1 MVPRGVDSFFPGS
14 ARVSGGMVRR
24 GGMRRPWRRAQ
35 ARRRNRQAK
44 GVLMR
49 STGLAAGTIIEAK
62 CTRCNDITGHVIVAM
77 VGGEVVKVEC
87 RACGS
92 VHKYRPQKQDVP
104 RGAAPSVRK
113 VRAGST
119 RAEAVDVSASRS
131 EAARKAAATRAQ
143 QRAARDA
150 EATEVAWK
158 VAMTRNPAETNR
170 KYSMN
175 EGYEEGEIIDHPV
188 FGPGLVRAV
197 VRPDKVEVL
206 FQEGLKVLRCVC

>member
-1 MVPRGVDSFFPGS
+1 
-14 ARVSGGMVRR
+14 
-24 GGMRRPWRRAQ
+24 
-35 ARRRNRQAK
+35 
-44 GVLMR
+44 MR
-49 STGLAAGTIIEAK
+49 STGLAAGSIIEAK

-92 VHKYRPQKQDVP
+92 VHKYRPQKKDAP
-104 RGAAPSVRK
+104 RNAAPSVRK
-113 VRAGST
+113 VRAGAT
-119 RAEAVDVSASRS
+119 RAEAVDVSNSRS
-131 EAARKAAATRAQ
+131 EAARKAAATRAN

-158 VAMTRNPAETNR
+158 VAMTRNPAENNR

-175 EGYEEGEIIDHPV
+175 ESYEQGEIIDHPV
-188 FGPGLVRAV
+188 FGPGEVRAV
-197 VRPDKVEVL
+197 LRPDKVEVL